1 MIAHVAR
8 VAEFTTIS
16 RINMLNSLHTVAS
29 YACIVFASFN
39 WKSIFFE
46 KMSVEISDANYIDY
60 CASRSNTNT
69 KVTVFDATPKKSIV
83 PIELIRIL
91 IKHSSAEKESQL
103 GLDTYINLVAKLVYD
118 FEQRSGLSACGRNI
132 HMITVYA
139 LLMIIKSID
148 DEHYTDINRV
158 WARILHI
165 QLSDFNRLE
174 TKFLFC
180 TKFTVPTLEDACLL
194 AASFKLYSKKR
205 SHDMA
210 VY

>member
-8 VAEFTTIS
+8 VAEFITIS

-60 CASRSNTNT
+60 CASRSNT
-69 KVTVFDATPKKSIV
+69 KVTEFDASPKKSIV
-83 PIELIRIL
+83 TIELIRIL

-165 QLSDFNRLE
+165 QLHDFNRLE
-174 TKFLFC
+174 AKFLFS

-194 AASFKLYSKKR
+194 ADSSYIR
-205 SHDMA
+205 NGRMI
-210 VY
+210 